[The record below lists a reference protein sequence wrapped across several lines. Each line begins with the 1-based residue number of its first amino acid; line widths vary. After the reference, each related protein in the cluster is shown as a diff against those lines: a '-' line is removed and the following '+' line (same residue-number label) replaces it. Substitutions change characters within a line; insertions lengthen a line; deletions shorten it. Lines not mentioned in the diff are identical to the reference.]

1 MVGQGCEAGR
11 PKAVSVR
18 TRRGV
23 ARTQAVSAIT
33 LALVK
38 HIQIGLLSVC
48 LSVCLSVWLAGWLA
62 GPFVS
67 DAVARMA
74 GPGILLATGT
84 EDYFD
89 DAYTFESVLDERPTQ
104 HTFYEEDAGLS
115 HASLAGGGRRAGGLS
130 SMFRLH
136 HQDPLYF
143 RGKLELVW
151 RDGGMTRPSD
161 HTRKCLLR
169 SGGEGDGASVDLTV
183 DSWLYTWEQPS

>member
-62 GPFVS
+62 
-67 DAVARMA
+67 
-74 GPGILLATGT
+74 LL
-84 EDYFD
+84 
-89 DAYTFESVLDERPTQ
+89 SLTQ
-104 HTFYEEDAGLS
+104 SRAWQGLGS
-115 HASLAGGGRRAGGLS
+115 
-130 SMFRLH
+130 
-136 HQDPLYF
+136 
-143 RGKLELVW
+143 
-151 RDGGMTRPSD
+151 
-161 HTRKCLLR
+161 C
-169 SGGEGDGASVDLTV
+169 
-183 DSWLYTWEQPS
+183 